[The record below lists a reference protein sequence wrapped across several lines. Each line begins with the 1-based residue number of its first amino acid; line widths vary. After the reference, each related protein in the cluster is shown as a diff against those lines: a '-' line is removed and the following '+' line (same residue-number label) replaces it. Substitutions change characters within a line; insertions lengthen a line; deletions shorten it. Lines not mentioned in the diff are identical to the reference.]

1 MTPLSPLGRLDTRRR
16 HALVMLLVL
25 MVVATPLALEVLKLK
40 LQPVLLHL
48 VVLLLRSSFPA
59 LVMCPLLILLRNPLI
74 KKEGL
79 LLKMS
84 AP

>member
-40 LQPVLLHL
+40 LQPVLLYL
-48 VVLLLRSSFPA
+48 SVLLLGSLFLA
-59 LVMCPLLILLRNPLI
+59 LVICPLLILLRKP
-74 KKEGL
+74 
-79 LLKMS
+79 
-84 AP
+84 